1 MEEIKAGVAKGGYIY
16 QECDGSPELV
26 FIATGSEV
34 SLAVSVAEAM
44 DDKRIRVVSLPCWE
58 IFMEQSQEY
67 RDEVIPQRGSMKI
80 SIEAGTTLG
89 WDKFIGPAGLAVGI
103 DHFGASAPG
112 KDLAEEFGFTADQV
126 EQKIRNHLAD
136 LL

>member
-1 MEEIKAGVAKGGYIY
+1 MNSMPNLIGIAITPKILAPMEEIK
-16 QECDGSPELV
+16 S
-26 FIATGSEV
+26 
-34 SLAVSVAEAM
+34 AE
-44 DDKRIRVVSLPCWE
+44 
-58 IFMEQSQEY
+58 
-67 RDEVIPQRGSMKI
+67 I

-89 WDKFIGPAGLAVGI
+89 WDKFIGPAGLAVGV

>member
-1 MEEIKAGVAKGGYIY
+1 
-16 QECDGSPELV
+16 
-26 FIATGSEV
+26 
-34 SLAVSVAEAM
+34 
-44 DDKRIRVVSLPCWE
+44 
-58 IFMEQSQEY
+58 
-67 RDEVIPQRGSMKI
+67 MKI